1 MQKKILYKNTVAK
14 NLNFFKGL
22 NYFPV
27 LLLILLFSLS
37 NNVYAQE
44 TNSQQQITPTT
55 IVLKDGA
62 NLYSA
67 DDNFNK
73 QILTNKI
80 ILKNSDVSYQ
90 ENGGK
95 EQLLKLIAKQSQKEE
110 KKDLR
115 NQLKIA
121 ENKRQKET
129 LQQVKKEIEKFE
141 KRVQV
146 FVKIDFNGAPSPD
159 QFFSSTSI
167 SKNYVTP
174 SQSTHDFSKF
184 YISADAYGIT
194 QALDFLHSQKYT
206 YYNNK
211 SLDFCFSEVFSVRP
225 PPFFFIS

>member
-1 MQKKILYKNTVAK
+1 M
-14 NLNFFKGL
+14 NFIKGL
-22 NYFPV
+22 NYFPA
-27 LLLILLFSLS
+27 LLLILCVLLS
-37 NNVYAQE
+37 NNVYAQDA
-44 TNSQQQITPTT
+44 NPQQQITPTT

-73 QILTNKI
+73 QILNNKI
-80 ILKNSDVSYQ
+80 ILKNSDVSYE

-95 EQLLKLIAKQSQKEE
+95 EHLLKLIAKQSKKEE
-110 KKDLR
+110 KRDLK

-121 ENKRQKET
+121 ENNRQKEA

-146 FVKIDFNGAPSPD
+146 FVKIDFNGAPSSD

-167 SKNYVTP
+167 AKNYVTP
-174 SQSTHDFSKF
+174 SQSSHDFSKF
-184 YISADAYGIT
+184 YISADAYVIT

-211 SLDFCFSEVFSVRP
+211 SLDFCFSKVFSVRP
-225 PPFFFIS
+225 PPMF

>member
-1 MQKKILYKNTVAK
+1 
-14 NLNFFKGL
+14 
-22 NYFPV
+22 
-27 LLLILLFSLS
+27 LLFSLS
-37 NNVYAQE
+37 NNVYSQE
-44 TNSQQQITPTT
+44 ANSQQQITPTT

-73 QILTNKI
+73 QILSNKI
-80 ILKNSDVSYQ
+80 IVKNSDVSYQ

-95 EQLLKLIAKQSQKEE
+95 EHFLKLITKQSQKEE
-110 KKDLR
+110 KKDLK
-115 NQLKIA
+115 NQLKIVK
-121 ENKRQKET
+121 NKSQKEA

-146 FVKIDFNGAPSPD
+146 FVKHDFNGAPSRD
-159 QFFSSTSI
+159 QFFSSSSI
-167 SKNYVTP
+167 AKNYVIP
-174 SQSTHDFSKF
+174 SQSTHGFSKF
-184 YISADAYGIT
+184 YISADAYVIT

-225 PPFFFIS
+225 PPVLVY

>member
-1 MQKKILYKNTVAK
+1 MQETLLYNNTVAK
-14 NLNFFKGL
+14 NLNFIKGL
-22 NYFPV
+22 NYFPA
-27 LLLILLFSLS
+27 LLLILLLLFSLS

-44 TNSQQQITPTT
+44 ANSQQQITPTT

-95 EQLLKLIAKQSQKEE
+95 EHLLKLIAKQSKKEE
-110 KKDLR
+110 EKDLK

-121 ENKRQKET
+121 ENKRQKEA
-129 LQQVKKEIEKFE
+129 LQQVKNEIEKFE
-141 KRVQV
+141 KKIQV
-146 FVKIDFNGAPSPD
+146 FVKHDFNNALSPD
-159 QFFSSTSI
+159 QFFSTTSI
-167 SKNYVTP
+167 VKNYVTP

-184 YISADAYGIT
+184 YISADAYVIT

-225 PPFFFIS
+225 PPVLG

>member
-1 MQKKILYKNTVAK
+1 MQAKLLYNNTVAK
-14 NLNFFKGL
+14 NLNFIKSL
-22 NYFPV
+22 NYFPA

-37 NNVYAQE
+37 SNVYAQKA
-44 TNSQQQITPTT
+44 NSQQQITPTT

-73 QILTNKI
+73 QILSNKI

-95 EQLLKLIAKQSQKEE
+95 EHLLKLIAKQSQKEE
-110 KKDLR
+110 KKDLK

-146 FVKIDFNGAPSPD
+146 FVKHDFNGAPSPN
-159 QFFSSTSI
+159 QFFSSSSI
-167 SKNYVTP
+167 AKNYVIP
-174 SQSTHDFSKF
+174 SQSTQDFSKF
-184 YISADAYGIT
+184 YISADAYVIT
-194 QALDFLHSQKYT
+194 KALDFLHSQKYT

-225 PPFFFIS
+225 PPVLVY

>member
-1 MQKKILYKNTVAK
+1 M
-14 NLNFFKGL
+14 NFIKSL
-22 NYFPV
+22 NYFPA

-37 NNVYAQE
+37 NNVYSQE
-44 TNSQQQITPTT
+44 VNSQQQITPTT

-73 QILTNKI
+73 QILSNKI

-95 EQLLKLIAKQSQKEE
+95 EHLLKLITKQSQKEE
-110 KKDLR
+110 KNLK
-115 NQLKIA
+115 NQLKIV
-121 ENKRQKET
+121 KDKSQKEA
-129 LQQVKKEIEKFE
+129 LKQVKKEIEKFE

-146 FVKIDFNGAPSPD
+146 FVKHDFNGAPSPD
-159 QFFSSTSI
+159 QFFSSSSI
-167 SKNYVTP
+167 AKNYVIP
-174 SQSTHDFSKF
+174 SQSTHGFSKF
-184 YISADAYGIT
+184 YISADAYVIT

-211 SLDFCFSEVFSVRP
+211 YLDFCFSEVFSVRP
-225 PPFFFIS
+225 PPVLVY

>member
-1 MQKKILYKNTVAK
+1 M
-14 NLNFFKGL
+14 
-22 NYFPV
+22 
-27 LLLILLFSLS
+27 LFSLI
-37 NNVYAQE
+37 NNVYAQKA
-44 TNSQQQITPTT
+44 NSQQQITPTT

-73 QILTNKI
+73 QILSNKI
-80 ILKNSDVSYQ
+80 ILKNYDVSYR

-95 EQLLKLIAKQSQKEE
+95 GHLLKLIAKKSQKEE
-110 KKDLR
+110 KKDLK

-121 ENKRQKET
+121 ENKRRKET

-141 KRVQV
+141 KRVQF
-146 FVKIDFNGAPSPD
+146 FVKHDFNGAPPPD
-159 QFFSSTSI
+159 QFFSSS
-167 SKNYVTP
+167 SMAKNYVIP

-184 YISADAYGIT
+184 YISADNYVIT

-225 PPFFFIS
+225 PPVLV

>member
-1 MQKKILYKNTVAK
+1 M
-14 NLNFFKGL
+14 
-22 NYFPV
+22 
-27 LLLILLFSLS
+27 LFSLI
-37 NNVYAQE
+37 NNVYAQKA
-44 TNSQQQITPTT
+44 NSQQQITPTT

-73 QILTNKI
+73 QILSNKI

-95 EQLLKLIAKQSQKEE
+95 ERLLKLIAKQSQKEE
-110 KKDLR
+110 KKDLK

-121 ENKRQKET
+121 ENKRQKEA

-141 KRVQV
+141 KRVKV
-146 FVKIDFNGAPSPD
+146 FVQHDFNGAQPPD
-159 QFFSSTSI
+159 QFFSSSSI
-167 SKNYVTP
+167 AKNYVIP
-174 SQSTHDFSKF
+174 SQNTHDFSKF
-184 YISADAYGIT
+184 YISADAYVIT

-225 PPFFFIS
+225 PPVLV

>member
-1 MQKKILYKNTVAK
+1 MQKTLLYNNTVVK
-14 NLNFFKGL
+14 NLNFIKGL
-22 NYFPV
+22 NYFPA

-37 NNVYAQE
+37 SNVYAQE
-44 TNSQQQITPTT
+44 ANSQQQITPTT

-73 QILTNKI
+73 QILSNKI
-80 ILKNSDVSYQ
+80 ILKNSDVSYR

-95 EQLLKLIAKQSQKEE
+95 EHFLKLISKQSQKEE
-110 KKDLR
+110 KRDLK

-121 ENKRQKET
+121 ENKRQKES

-146 FVKIDFNGAPSPD
+146 FAKLDFNGAPSPD
-159 QFFSSTSI
+159 QFFSSNTI
-167 SKNYVTP
+167 AKNYVSP
-174 SQSTHDFSKF
+174 SQHHHDFSKF
-184 YISADAYGIT
+184 YISADSYVIT
-194 QALDFLHSQKYT
+194 RALDFLHSQKHI

-225 PPFFFIS
+225 PPVLG